1 MQMMKK
7 KVLVIDDKEAIGKL
21 IALCL
26 GSDYECQYF
35 NNVLAGINW
44 LQSGNKI
51 DLILSDYTMPELNG
65 YEFLVMLK
73 QNEFLKDIP
82 VVFLSGEEHSS
93 TRIKL
98 LECGAE
104 DFILKPF
111 NPLELKIRIKKILK

>member
-26 GSDYECQYF
+26 GADYECQYF

-44 LQSGNKI
+44 LRSGNKI

-65 YEFLVMLK
+65 YDFLVMLK

-98 LECGAE
+98 LEGGAE

>member
-1 MQMMKK
+1 MRKK
-7 KVLVIDDKEAIGKL
+7 KILVIDDKEAIGKL

-26 GSDYECQYF
+26 GSDYEFQYF
-35 NNVLAGINW
+35 NNALAGINW
-44 LQSGNKI
+44 LNAGNI
-51 DLILSDYTMPELNG
+51 VDLILSDYTMPELNG
-65 YEFLVMLK
+65 YDFLMMLK

-82 VVFLSGEEHSS
+82 VVFLSGEENST

-98 LECGAE
+98 LESGAE

>member
-1 MQMMKK
+1 MKK
-7 KVLVIDDKEAIGKL
+7 KKILVIDDKEAIGKL

-26 GSDYECQYF
+26 GSDYEFQYF
-35 NNVLAGINW
+35 SNAMGGINW
-44 LQSGNKI
+44 LKSGNTA

-82 VVFLSGEEHSS
+82 VIFLSGEGNST

-98 LECGAE
+98 LENGAE

-111 NPLELKIRIKKILK
+111 NPLELKIRIKKVLK